1 MTEKDGVCLQD
12 HCGRCCAGVSACCP
26 RGCPGCGERLQLTAE
41 EEAFL
46 RLFSQTPFLPVAGT
60 RENELPVYLA
70 EEGTAPENTRSIIT
84 VLHQKGLIRIDYD
97 LPLANYD
104 YDAYKNYPVRGSMAL
119 TWLGQELLDELDV
132 LG

>member
-1 MTEKDGVCLQD
+1 MTEKDSVCRHD
-12 HCGRCCAGVSACCP
+12 HCGRCCGGCCL
-26 RGCPGCGERLQLTAE
+26 GCYDQLQLTPE

-60 RENELPVYLA
+60 QGSEGPVYLA
-70 EEGTAPENTRSIIT
+70 EDGTAPENMRSIIT

-97 LPLANYD
+97 MPLANYD
-104 YDAYKNYPVRGSMAL
+104 YVAYIDYPLRGSMAL
-119 TWLGQELLDELDV
+119 TWLGQELLDELDI

>member
-1 MTEKDGVCLQD
+1 M
-12 HCGRCCAGVSACCP
+12 
-26 RGCPGCGERLQLTAE
+26 
-41 EEAFL
+41 

-60 RENELPVYLA
+60 RGNELPVYLA

-104 YDAYKNYPVRGSMAL
+104 YDAYKNYPLRGSMAL
-119 TWLGQELLDELDV
+119 TWLGQELLDELDI